1 MNEEINRQEKI
12 VAFVKES
19 VIDYVV
25 ALEMQVSDGLGQ
37 CISDVLRVTKM
48 VWWSWVMVAV
58 FQKVYF
64 WFVMEMAVRGGFTT
78 GRERGMKKM
87 IFLNLGA
94 NFSKVWDH

>member
-37 CISDVLRVTKM
+37 CISDVLRVAKV
-48 VWWSWVMVAV
+48 VWWSWVMVSM
-58 FQKVYF
+58 FQKVCFLVCYGD
-64 WFVMEMAVRGGFTT
+64 GGE
-78 GRERGMKKM
+78 GWVYDR
-87 IFLNLGA
+87 
-94 NFSKVWDH
+94 